1 MEKDINSNSWFKR
14 LKSGLSA
21 SSNKV
26 VNGISSLFTD
36 KKLDNA
42 TLKEL
47 EDLLI
52 TSDLGV
58 SAANQL
64 TKNLAAKKFDRAISE
79 EDIRVSFANDIA
91 DILRPVAQPINI
103 DTSLKP
109 HVILVCGVNGSGKT
123 TTIGKLAQQW
133 SREGKK
139 YV

>member
-42 TLKEL
+42 TLEEL

-79 EDIRVSFANDIA
+79 EDIRVSFANDFEATPAGDLGKYITLL
-91 DILRPVAQPINI
+91 DFIERNNTKELHPAQ
-103 DTSLKP
+103 
-109 HVILVCGVNGSGKT
+109 
-123 TTIGKLAQQW
+123 LA
-133 SREGKK
+133 
-139 YV
+139 